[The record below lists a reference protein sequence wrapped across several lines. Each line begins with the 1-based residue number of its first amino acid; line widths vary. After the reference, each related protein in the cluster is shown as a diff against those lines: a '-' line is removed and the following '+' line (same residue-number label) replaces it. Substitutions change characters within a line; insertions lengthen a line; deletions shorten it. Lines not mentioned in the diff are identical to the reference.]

1 MYFNRYYFVY
11 IATNKHNTVLYTS
24 ITNNLLRRMYEHR
37 NKLNKGFTSKYNIS
51 KLIYYEVFDE
61 VNIAIAR
68 EKQIKGG
75 SRIKKIKLVQK
86 KNSQFKD
93 LFHEL
98 L

>member
-1 MYFNRYYFVY
+1 
-11 IATNKHNTVLYTS
+11 
-24 ITNNLLRRMYEHR
+24 MYEHR